1 MALDQAALLAAVERI
16 HDAEA
21 VALLSD
27 LVRLDSTLGNEAAV
41 QAHMGKLLAGLGME
55 VDTFAVELD
64 KIKCGAQGAERGA

>member
-1 MALDQAALLAAVERI
+1 MALDHAALLAAVERL

-21 VALLSD
+21 VSLLSD

-41 QAHMGKLLAGLGME
+41 QVHMGKLLAGLGME

-64 KIKCGAQGAERGA
+64 KIKCDALVADVC